1 MRWHDRVARKIPAR
15 MVLAFAR
22 RYIAGPS
29 LGDALRVADDL
40 WTARRIRS
48 TLDVLGEQVTS
59 PEQAGAA
66 LEAYLR
72 AADGLAAR
80 PHVSLSFKPGHFGQL
95 VEPALCERQARA
107 LAARCALHGTR
118 LTIDMEDTD
127 LTDATLD
134 LYHRLR
140 PELPALGLVLQ
151 SRLFRTAE
159 DVEDLAGL
167 DARVR
172 LCIGAYDVA
181 GDAGYGTRREAKEN
195 LLRLLP
201 RLLDVA
207 AVVELATHDRALVER
222 VREVLA
228 QRQVPRERI
237 EFQMLLGVPRRRLQ
251 DELVAD
257 GWTVRLYVPYA
268 ESWDDATAYLRRR
281 LVETPSIAGL
291 ALRNLFGPG

>member
-1 MRWHDRVARKIPAR
+1 MRWHDRVAHRIPR
-15 MVLAFAR
+15 RLVLAFAH

-29 LGDALRVADDL
+29 LDDALRVADDL
-40 WTARRIRS
+40 WASRRIRS

-59 PEQAGAA
+59 PEQARAA
-66 LEAYLR
+66 LEAYMR
-72 AADGLAAR
+72 AAEGAAAR

-95 VEPALCERQARA
+95 VEPALCERQARD
-107 LAARCALHGTR
+107 LAARCERPHTR

-127 LTDATLD
+127 LTDATLA
-134 LYHRLR
+134 LYRRLR
-140 PELPALGLVLQ
+140 PEFPGLGLVLQ

-159 DVEDLAGL
+159 DVENLAGL

-172 LCIGAYDVA
+172 LCIGAYDVS
-181 GDAGYGTRREAKEN
+181 GEMGYGTRYEAKEN

-207 AVVELATHDRALVER
+207 TVVEIATHDRALVER
-222 VREVLA
+222 IRGVLARREVA
-228 QRQVPRERI
+228 RERI
-237 EFQMLLGVPRRRLQ
+237 EFQMLMGVPRRKLQ
-251 DELVAD
+251 DALVAD

-291 ALRNLFGPG
+291 ALRNLFGTG